1 MAESTPYVLTAG
13 GLVFVDRALNRG
25 TLDAPVAAAT
35 FAAALATAAID
46 KAVPGLGKGLAVIM
60 VVAAG
65 LTSGVAVVRWID
77 SRTSTAGSAAKT
89 KPTPGTAGKS
99 GLGKSGSSG
108 GGSGGGGGG
117 SW

>member
-1 MAESTPYVLTAG
+1 MAESTPFVLAAG
-13 GLVFVDRALNRG
+13 GMVFADRALNRG

-46 KAVPGLGKGLAVIM
+46 KAVPGLGKGLAMIM

-65 LTSGVAVVRWID
+65 LTSGVAVVKWID
-77 SRTSTAGSAAKT
+77 AQTSTSSTATT
-89 KPTPGTAGKS
+89 KPTPGTSGRS